1 MRHKKDIYFTDAEL
15 DELDRDNPYNQW
27 MEPKARTQDKH
38 RPTAAEL
45 DEKIKVKQEL
55 RHLAGLDAYEWLYD
69 EAPTPPAVNQPPGKT
84 IDLTPTWSAILPV
97 LIHGAAHGNLDAI
110 AELGRLARFADAL
123 NSRVTSA

>member
-1 MRHKKDIYFTDAEL
+1 MRHKKFIYFTDAEL
-15 DELDRDNPYNQW
+15 DELDRDNPHNQW
-27 MEPKARTQDKH
+27 MEPEARTPDKQ

-55 RHLAGLDAYEWLYD
+55 RRLD